1 MEGVKERGGVDTL
14 AGDTDRVDGA
24 LTAIESAVDAVV
36 DKDVVDA
43 VPVPVRSIDAAS
55 RGRPAADVV
64 VGLAEVVLLGPFE
77 LALILILA
85 ASWFKDGKR
94 PPPDGLRGCGAS
106 TGAATGGV
114 VVIVMVRSK
123 LETGNC
129 PASLLPNP
137 NITFIYIS
145 TLSSTTGCRGKGYV
159 DLVDK

>member
-36 DKDVVDA
+36 DNDVVDA

-64 VGLAEVVLLGPFE
+64 AGLVDVVLLAGPFE

-85 ASWFKDGKR
+85 ASWFRDGKR

-106 TGAATGGV
+106 TGAATGGGV
-114 VVIVMVRSK
+114 VVIVIVRNKK
-123 LETGNC
+123 LESGNC
-129 PASLLPNP
+129 PGSLLLAP

-145 TLSSTTGCRGKGYV
+145 HQPLVAATRLRGSGG
-159 DLVDK
+159 